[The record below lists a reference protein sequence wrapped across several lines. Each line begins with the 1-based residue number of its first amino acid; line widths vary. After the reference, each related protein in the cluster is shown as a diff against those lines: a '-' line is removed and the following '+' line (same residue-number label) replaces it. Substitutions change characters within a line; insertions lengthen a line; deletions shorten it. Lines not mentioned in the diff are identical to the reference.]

1 VRFTFYIDG
10 RAREV
15 AASAS
20 GEIAVDG
27 VGATIK
33 VEAPA
38 SDRRV
43 VQVNGKTHEIWVVES
58 RCDSGEFLLELAGE
72 RILVKAADV
81 VKGSPAP
88 GGSGTGAVGA
98 DVTVSEASGAGSE
111 AVPAAAEVKN
121 GVWAPMPGKI
131 LRVLVKPGQAVKE
144 GDPVVVLEAMK
155 MENELRSPI
164 TGTVKAVH
172 VADGDQAGAGQLLV
186 ELA

>member
-1 VRFTFYIDG
+1 
-10 RAREV
+10 
-15 AASAS
+15 
-20 GEIAVDG
+20 VD
-27 VGATIK
+27 ATAK

-88 GGSGTGAVGA
+88 RGVGTDA
-98 DVTVSEASGAGSE
+98 TVSEASAAGSE
-111 AVPAAAEVKN
+111 AAPAAAEVKN

-155 MENELRSPI
+155 MENELRPPI